1 MTVKK
6 EMETIE
12 QALEDDPEYAWG
24 WHSNIAM
31 VILDSGNDHNASNLL
46 ASKIMKRIWDIDT
59 SENPR
64 YLEMFKERIKCSQK
78 VDGLCPLPNI
88 YCQYPDC
95 EKMK

>member
-6 EMETIE
+6 EYETIK
-12 QALEDDPEYAWG
+12 QALIDDFDYAWS

-31 VILDSGNDHNASNLL
+31 VIQDSGNDYNASNLL

-64 YLEMFKERIKCSQK
+64 YLEMFKKKTCSSK
-78 VDGLCPLPNI
+78 VDGICPLPNI
-88 YCQYPDC
+88 YCKYPEC
-95 EKMK
+95 EK